1 MSNKGVIMDITESI
15 FGENKEDESP
25 MNALRGFRIGDIVE
39 YKEMLWAFSKINS
52 SCTLR
57 LETSTQCEPAVNPKE
72 ITRNI
77 SRGD

>member
-1 MSNKGVIMDITESI
+1 MTENI
-15 FGENKEDESP
+15 FGENKEEESP

-39 YKEMLWAFSKINS
+39 YQDKPYFIDGVNAD
-52 SCTLR
+52 CTLDIHSYGIYR
-57 LETSTQCEPAVNPKE
+57 EYNVNPKE

>member
-1 MSNKGVIMDITESI
+1 MTENI
-15 FGENKEDESP
+15 FGENKEEESP

-39 YKEMLWAFSKINS
+39 YQEMVWAISKINS

-57 LETSTQCEPAVNPKE
+57 LETSTQCEPAVNPKD

>member
-1 MSNKGVIMDITESI
+1 MDITESI
-15 FGENKEDESP
+15 FGEAEKENP
-25 MNALRGFRIGDIVE
+25 MNALRGFRVGDIVQF
-39 YKEMLWAFSKINS
+39 KEMLWAVSGVNS

-57 LETSTQCEPAVNPKE
+57 LETSTQCWKSADPKE